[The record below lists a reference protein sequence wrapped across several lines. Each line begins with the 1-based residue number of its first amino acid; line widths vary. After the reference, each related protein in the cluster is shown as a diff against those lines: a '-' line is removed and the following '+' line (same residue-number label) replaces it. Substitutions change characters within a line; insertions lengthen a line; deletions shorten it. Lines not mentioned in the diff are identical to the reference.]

1 MLTKN
6 PSKGRLLVAEPS
18 ILNDKAFNRSV
29 IYLTEH
35 GEDGC
40 IGFILNRPTK
50 FVLNDL
56 IPEINCD
63 FKIYN
68 GGPVEQE
75 NLYFI
80 HNSPD
85 LIPNS
90 IQIDKNMYW
99 GGDFETLNELLNNNV
114 LKATDIRFFLGYS
127 GWSVDQLKEELNE
140 SSWVVTENNYPN
152 LLQLNSATLW
162 KNQLME
168 FGGEYQIWANAPKN
182 PALN

>member
-1 MLTKN
+1 
-6 PSKGRLLVAEPS
+6 
-18 ILNDKAFNRSV
+18 
-29 IYLTEH
+29 
-35 GEDGC
+35 
-40 IGFILNRPTK
+40 
-50 FVLNDL
+50 LNDL

-75 NLYFI
+75 NVYFI

-90 IQIDKNMYW
+90 IKIDKNMYW
-99 GGDFETLNELLNNNV
+99 GGDFETLTNLLNNKT
-114 LKATDIRFFLGYS
+114 LKDTDIRFFLGYS
-127 GWSVDQLKEELNE
+127 GWSVDQLKEELDE
-140 SSWVVTENNYPN
+140 SSWVVTENKYPN
-152 LLQLNSATLW
+152 LLQVNSATLW